1 MDDIVHVK
9 KKSNKTDYIQVRVTP
24 EEKAKFD
31 KLAVSRHT
39 DISEIVRQLLH
50 KESEQVSA

>member
-1 MDDIVHVK
+1 MRRK
-9 KKSNKTDYIQVRVTP
+9 ANKTDYIQVRVTP
-24 EEKAKFD
+24 DEKVKFE

-50 KESEQVSA
+50 KESEQAVA